1 MPTVMAP
8 PASKQH
14 ATLALRNGP
23 AVTQGKRTHASFL
36 HSGLLARPGLEAL
49 RHIHTGRSPQPPVHY
64 LSGRRL
70 VALKH
75 GEASIAMPAS
85 GWFCGPKGRLHPG
98 IFAFL
103 LDMTHLYA
111 VVSTLPAGVGC
122 TTAEL
127 SVTVLGEPPP
137 SGAEITATS
146 RVVYSGERHALA
158 EGLVAGPG
166 GQPVAH
172 SSSRYF
178 LYAPGDIAP
187 SRSAGEPRP
196 EARPPGADAI
206 LAAPVPQITPAGPAL
221 LQGLSGLEI
230 LTAQLTGDIPAAPI
244 GQLTGIRLAEADDG
258 RVVFSLPA
266 QPSLVQELGT
276 VFGGVIALLAKSA
289 TEAAVQSIAPA
300 GTGFTAVDLKVNFL
314 RPARAEGAEG
324 DELIATG
331 SVTHRGSRLSIAD
344 AVITQ
349 RGRRIAIAT
358 GTTALTRPGPSS
370 RCDRGREAGA
380 TRLERCAGAPSA
392 GMAN

>member
-1 MPTVMAP
+1 MPALMAP
-8 PASKQH
+8 TASKQD
-14 ATLALRNGP
+14 AIVALRNGP
-23 AVTQGKRTHASFL
+23 ALTQGKRAHASFL
-36 HSGLLARPGLEAL
+36 PTGRLARPGLEAL
-49 RHIHTGRSPQPPVHY
+49 RHIHTGRSPQPPIHH

-75 GEASIAMPAS
+75 GEASITMPAS

-111 VVSTLPAGVGC
+111 VMSTLPAGAGC

-146 RVVYSGERHALA
+146 RVIYSDERHALA

-178 LYAPGDIAP
+178 LFPPGAVVP
-187 SRSAGEPRP
+187 SRSQSEPRP
-196 EARPPGADAI
+196 EARPPGAGAI
-206 LAAPVPQITPAGPAL
+206 LAEPAPQIAPAGPAL
-221 LQGLSGLEI
+221 LQRLSGLDT
-230 LTAQLTGDIPAAPI
+230 LTAQLNADMPAAPI
-244 GQLTGIRLAEADDG
+244 HQLTGIRLAEADEG
-258 RVVFSLPA
+258 RVVFSLPV
-266 QPSLVQELGT
+266 QPSQVQELGT

-300 GTGFTAVDLKVNFL
+300 GTGFAAVDLKVNFL

-324 DELIATG
+324 AELIATG

-344 AVITQ
+344 AVITY
-349 RGRRIAIAT
+349 RGCRIAIAT
-358 GTTALTRPGPSS
+358 GTTALTPT
-370 RCDRGREAGA
+370 E
-380 TRLERCAGAPSA
+380 
-392 GMAN
+392 

>member
-1 MPTVMAP
+1 M
-8 PASKQH
+8 
-14 ATLALRNGP
+14 
-23 AVTQGKRTHASFL
+23 
-36 HSGLLARPGLEAL
+36 
-49 RHIHTGRSPQPPVHY
+49 
-64 LSGRRL
+64 
-70 VALKH
+70 
-75 GEASIAMPAS
+75 
-85 GWFCGPKGRLHPG
+85 
-98 IFAFL
+98 
-103 LDMTHLYA
+103 
-111 VVSTLPAGVGC
+111 
-122 TTAEL
+122 
-127 SVTVLGEPPP
+127 
-137 SGAEITATS
+137 
-146 RVVYSGERHALA
+146 
-158 EGLVAGPG
+158 
-166 GQPVAH
+166 
-172 SSSRYF
+172 
-178 LYAPGDIAP
+178 
-187 SRSAGEPRP
+187 
-196 EARPPGADAI
+196 
-206 LAAPVPQITPAGPAL
+206 AAPVPQITPAGPAL